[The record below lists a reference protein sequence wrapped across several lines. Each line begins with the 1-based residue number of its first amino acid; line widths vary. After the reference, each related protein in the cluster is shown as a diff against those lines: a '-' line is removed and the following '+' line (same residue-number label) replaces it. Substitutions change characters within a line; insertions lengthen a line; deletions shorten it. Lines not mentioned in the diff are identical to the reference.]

1 MMGVSPASFNG
12 FILFQRK
19 DEGIYETSD
28 HEEYLILPASKP
40 LLSNENGSRSEIEGP
55 PNSWVFHG

>member
-1 MMGVSPASFNG
+1 MIGISPASFND

-28 HEEYLILPASKP
+28 REEYLILPASKP
-40 LLSNENGSRSEIEGP
+40 LLFNENGSRPEIEGP
-55 PNSWVFHG
+55 PSWWVFHG